1 MNAIEFIKQDHLRID
16 ELFQKFLASE
26 SETTQENLFQEIET
40 GLSAHAE
47 MEEKAFYPAL
57 KDIAP
62 DKVDEAIKE
71 HAQVKQLLADML
83 DADLNDEGFD
93 SKFQQLVD
101 DVRHHVEEEEAPGGV
116 LEAAADSLSEE
127 QLSEMMDEM
136 LRVQR
141 SIKEDMAA

>member
-26 SETTQENLFQEIET
+26 SETTQEKLCQEIET

-127 QLSEMMDEM
+127 Q
-136 LRVQR
+136 
-141 SIKEDMAA
+141 